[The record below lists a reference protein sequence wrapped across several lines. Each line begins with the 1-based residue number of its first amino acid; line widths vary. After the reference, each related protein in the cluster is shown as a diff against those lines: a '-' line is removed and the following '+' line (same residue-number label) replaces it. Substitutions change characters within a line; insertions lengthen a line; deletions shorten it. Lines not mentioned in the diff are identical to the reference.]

1 MENVTRINEFIVSS
15 YIKDLGSLLLKNI
28 KHGLAEN
35 VLFTKKSILDAFKVL
50 ISLGWTRLRVETTFG
65 NTDWLAI
72 IIDSIEF

>member
-50 ISLGWTRLRVETTFG
+50 ISLGWTRLSVETTFG